1 MSSALR
7 VLFIVFALIVYLGI
21 YLSGYDNVHWLLYIP
36 VAALLFAGATGIC
49 PGLKILR
56 AAGLK

>member
-7 VLFIVFALIVYLGI
+7 VLFVVFASIVYLGI
-21 YLSGYDNVHWLLYIP
+21 YLTGHDAVHWVLYFP
-36 VAALLFAGATGIC
+36 VVALLFAAITGIC

-56 AAGLK
+56 AIGLK

>member
-7 VLFIVFALIVYLGI
+7 VLFIMFALIIYLGI
-21 YLSGYDNVHWLLYIP
+21 YLTGYSNVHWVLYVP
-36 VAALLFAGATGIC
+36 VAALLFAAITGIC

-56 AAGLK
+56 AIGLK